1 MEIIDNY
8 FEGTQ
13 SYKYSIIA
21 HYRLWRSHLYKWP
34 AYIANKHAQNKHID
48 KWSEYVVS
56 CCKNK
61 ETIAYAS
68 GGLFFKDFL
77 PDVTVVE
84 HYPCPIDIPGLNYLL
99 ADENLDN
106 ELEDRFD
113 CMIAMNPQPLKYNG
127 DLHNFLVKPG
137 ISRAGFK
144 PNISKWIKKDGEIFL
159 SFSDWHMYYDRLKLT
174 TEQFVDQQISKLDDH
189 GFECIYKDVSASTL
203 DVVNGN
209 VKLILKKKF

>member
-8 FEGTQ
+8 FDTTTV
-13 SYKYSIIA
+13 YKHSVIA

-48 KWSEYVVS
+48 NWSAYVVS

-84 HYPCPIDIPGLNYLL
+84 HYPCPINISGIKYLV
-99 ADENLDN
+99 DENLDN

-113 CMIAMNPQPLKYNG
+113 CMITINPQPLKSN
-127 DLHNFLVKPG
+127 LRCWV
-137 ISRAGFK
+137 
-144 PNISKWIKKDGEIFL
+144 
-159 SFSDWHMYYDRLKLT
+159 
-174 TEQFVDQQISKLDDH
+174 
-189 GFECIYKDVSASTL
+189 
-203 DVVNGN
+203 
-209 VKLILKKKF
+209 